1 MHLTFN
7 QGIKARLLGGSFF
20 SDPVRLRAFLHFLFT
35 IIFGAEAANVQLAD
49 SSRSPSFSGMQAFT
63 ADAVGS

>member
-7 QGIKARLLGGSFF
+7 QGIKARLLGDS
-20 SDPVRLRAFLHFLFT
+20 PVFV
-35 IIFGAEAANVQLAD
+35 FGAEAANVQLAD
-49 SSRSPSFSGMQAFT
+49 PSRSPSFSGMQAFT